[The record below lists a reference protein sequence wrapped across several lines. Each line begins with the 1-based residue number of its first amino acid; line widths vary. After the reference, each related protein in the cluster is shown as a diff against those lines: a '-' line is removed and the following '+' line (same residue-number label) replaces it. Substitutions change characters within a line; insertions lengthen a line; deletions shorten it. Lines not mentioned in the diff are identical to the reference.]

1 MSTPLRRP
9 MLGFTILELI
19 IAFALLAVVTAFAV
33 PSFQTFIARN
43 RVKSASE
50 QLQSALFY
58 IRSEALKRNQT
69 VTLTCNAGGCQQGW
83 VITSGASAT
92 QLAVQGPFND
102 SRLNVSGTASSVSL
116 NRNGR
121 AAAIAAFTVS
131 RTDAGQ
137 QRCVRLYLSGLSDVR
152 DSGC

>member
-1 MSTPLRRP
+1 MSTSPLRP
-9 MLGFTILELI
+9 MLGFTLLELV

-69 VTLTCNAGGCQQGW
+69 VTLTCNTGGCQQGW
-83 VITSGASAT
+83 VITGGASST

-102 SRLNVSGTASSVSL
+102 SRLSVSGATTAAV

-121 AAAIAAFTVS
+121 AAAIVAFTVS
-131 RTDAGQ
+131 RSDLGQ
-137 QRCVRLYLSGLSDVR
+137 PRCVRLYLSGLSDVR